1 MSDVLHSLTWDRILL
16 LLALAAWVG
25 ADTTA
30 FFQIMISQPL
40 VAAWLGGLAAGD
52 GPAGLAVGI
61 LLQGVWARSLPMGGA
76 SIPWTGPAALV
87 AGALACGRGEHDL
100 TGTLLQVPDA
110 VTLAVV
116 MGTALLLGEVGR
128 RVIRRLGHRRRPWV
142 VAASEAAGRGD
153 PAGVVRANRLGI
165 AQTAVASVALA
176 AGGLILGHLLLLVLD
191 PIPPLDGRWPAM
203 LLLGLGLGQTA
214 SLVPQRRL
222 GWIWLATV
230 LVAVTALRVVP

>member
-1 MSDVLHSLTWDRILL
+1 VSDALQSLSWDRILVL
-16 LLALAAWVG
+16 LVLAAWVG

-30 FFQIMISQPL
+30 FLQIMISQPL

-61 LLQGVWARSLPMGGA
+61 LLQGIWARSLPMGGA

-87 AGALACGRGEHDL
+87 AGVLACGRGEHDL
-100 TGTLLQVPDA
+100 TGSLLQVPDA

-116 MGTALLLGEVGR
+116 IGVALLLGEVGR
-128 RVIRRLGHRRRPWV
+128 RLIRRLGHRRHHWV
-142 VAASEAAGRGD
+142 LAAEAAAERGD
-153 PAGVVRANRLGI
+153 PAGIVRINRLGI
-165 AQTAVASVALA
+165 VQTAIASIGLA
-176 AGGLILGHLLLLVLD
+176 AAGLVLGRVLLVLLD

-203 LLLGLGLGQTA
+203 LLLGLGIGQTA
-214 SLVPQRRL
+214 SLVPRRRL

-230 LVAVTALRVVP
+230 ILAVTALRVVP

>member
-1 MSDVLHSLTWDRILL
+1 VSDVLAALSWERILA

-30 FFQIMISQPL
+30 FGQIMISQPL

-61 LLQGVWARSLPMGGA
+61 LLQGIWARSLPMGGA

-100 TGTLLQVPDA
+100 TGSLLQVPDA

-116 MGTALLLGEVGR
+116 IGTALLLGEVGR
-128 RVIRRLGHRRRPWV
+128 RVIRRLGHGRHPWV
-142 VAASEAAGRGD
+142 LAAEAAAERGD
-153 PAGVVRANRLGI
+153 GTAIVRINRRGI
-165 AQTAVASVALA
+165 LQTATASLLLA
-176 AGGLILGHLLLLVLD
+176 AVGLVLGRALLVLLD

-203 LLLGLGLGQTA
+203 LLLGLGIGQTA
-214 SLVPQRRL
+214 SLVPRRRL
-222 GWIWLATV
+222 GWIWLG
-230 LVAVTALRVVP
+230 AVILAVSALRVVP